1 MREFPKGGLIGKTVG
16 FFRAVARLRVS
27 VYAANACYFL
37 ILSVF
42 PSLLLLLS
50 LLRNAGLEPE
60 NLTKLLSG
68 VIPGALMATVE
79 QLILSAYQSGSA
91 ALVSLSAVTALWS
104 AGRGI
109 YGLLTGLNSIY
120 EVREDRGYF
129 YTRAV
134 SMGYTVLFLI
144 MLLLT
149 LMVYMFGSSVLRLL
163 PADSV
168 EQLEI
173 LSRVANLRFFVLLF
187 LQTALFCAM
196 FMVLPNQKNSFRE
209 SLPGA
214 LLSSAGWLLFS
225 QGYSVYVRHFAGY
238 TNIFGSVYAVALSML
253 WLYCCVSIL
262 FYGGA
267 LNSYLLRRA
276 RG

>member
-1 MREFPKGGLIGKTVG
+1 MQEFPKGGLIGKTVG
-16 FFRAVARLRVS
+16 FFRALAQLRVS

-60 NLTKLLSG
+60 SLTKLLSG
-68 VIPGALMATVE
+68 VIPGALMGTVE
-79 QLILSAYQSGSA
+79 QLILSAYQGGSFT
-91 ALVSLSAVTALWS
+91 LVSLSVITALWS

-129 YTRAV
+129 YVRAV
-134 SMGYTVLFLI
+134 SMGYTVLFLL

-149 LMVYMFGSSVLRLL
+149 LMVYVFGNSLLRVL

-168 EQLEI
+168 ELLEF
-173 LSRVANLRFFVLLF
+173 LSRVGNLRFFLLLF

-196 FMVLPNQKNSFRE
+196 FMVLPNEKNTFRD

-214 LLSSAGWLLFS
+214 LLASAGWLLFS

-238 TNIFGSVYAVALSML
+238 ANIFGSVYALALSML

-267 LNSYLLRRA
+267 LNRILCKRA
-276 RG
+276 HG